1 MEADMSKNQLLGCVA
16 DDFTGAS
23 DAASFLQKAGM
34 KTILLNEVQQ
44 DVVIPMD
51 TEAIVIALK
60 SRTIE
65 KEKAVDD
72 TLKAI
77 KWLEGKGASKFY
89 FKYCSTFDSTSEGNI
104 GPVADAVME
113 YLGQEYTLLCPALPV
128 NGRKVKEGKL
138 YVKGVLLEESP
149 MKNHPLT
156 PMKKSR
162 IKDLIEMQSNYKA
175 LELPAA
181 MLKEDQ
187 ENVQKY
193 INNEK
198 KSDWKHYYIVPDYEC
213 DEDGKNIVR
222 LFGEQ
227 KFLTGG
233 SGLLEWL
240 VEYMI
245 CGKKVS
251 EETEKE
257 EQKIENM
264 PGIVLAGSCS
274 VATLGQIDDYLS
286 KGNAGYRIDP
296 LKLSAGT
303 QNVDDIGEFVLN
315 HSEEEVIVY
324 SSDKSDN
331 VKEIQKL
338 GKERIAD
345 LIEKTISKTAYEL
358 VKKGYGRIVVAGGET
373 SGAVTKALGYDSFKI
388 GESIAPGV
396 PIMIPI
402 PNDRIQLAL
411 KSGNFGQPDFFER
424 ALKMMKG
431 EKVDDGIR

>member
-156 PMKKSR
+156 PMKKSITTMR
-162 IKDLIEMQSNYKA
+162 
-175 LELPAA
+175 
-181 MLKEDQ
+181 
-187 ENVQKY
+187 
-193 INNEK
+193 
-198 KSDWKHYYIVPDYEC
+198 
-213 DEDGKNIVR
+213 
-222 LFGEQ
+222 
-227 KFLTGG
+227 T
-233 SGLLEWL
+233 
-240 VEYMI
+240 
-245 CGKKVS
+245 
-251 EETEKE
+251 
-257 EQKIENM
+257 
-264 PGIVLAGSCS
+264 
-274 VATLGQIDDYLS
+274 
-286 KGNAGYRIDP
+286 
-296 LKLSAGT
+296 
-303 QNVDDIGEFVLN
+303 
-315 HSEEEVIVY
+315 
-324 SSDKSDN
+324 
-331 VKEIQKL
+331 
-338 GKERIAD
+338 
-345 LIEKTISKTAYEL
+345 
-358 VKKGYGRIVVAGGET
+358 T
-373 SGAVTKALGYDSFKI
+373 ST
-388 GESIAPGV
+388 
-396 PIMIPI
+396 
-402 PNDRIQLAL
+402 
-411 KSGNFGQPDFFER
+411 
-424 ALKMMKG
+424 
-431 EKVDDGIR
+431 

>member
-149 MKNHPLT
+149 MK
-156 PMKKSR
+156 KSR

-257 EQKIENM
+257 EQKIEM
-264 PGIVLAGSCS
+264 L
-274 VATLGQIDDYLS
+274 
-286 KGNAGYRIDP
+286 
-296 LKLSAGT
+296 
-303 QNVDDIGEFVLN
+303 
-315 HSEEEVIVY
+315 
-324 SSDKSDN
+324 
-331 VKEIQKL
+331 
-338 GKERIAD
+338 
-345 LIEKTISKTAYEL
+345 
-358 VKKGYGRIVVAGGET
+358 
-373 SGAVTKALGYDSFKI
+373 
-388 GESIAPGV
+388 
-396 PIMIPI
+396 
-402 PNDRIQLAL
+402 
-411 KSGNFGQPDFFER
+411 SGNCRYTLIFQCRYFAVFLFHGFYRHITQR
-424 ALKMMKG
+424 SLLC
-431 EKVDDGIR
+431 